1 MARNRPDLETCA
13 RCGGEFSAAGHRAY
27 PNAFAEAVS
36 VKWLTSKINDSALVA
51 CPSCGHRFPSNRVR
65 FCGFLSL
72 YQIRLVF
79 LMYLVSLLLV
89 ALLVAVQ
96 SW

>member
-13 RCGGEFSAAGHRAY
+13 RCGVEFSAAAHRAY
-27 PNAFAEAVS
+27 PNAISEAFS
-36 VKWLTSKINDSALVA
+36 VKWLTSKITDSALVA

-65 FCGFLSL
+65 FFGFLSL

-79 LMYLVSLLLV
+79 LMYLASLLLV
-89 ALLVAVQ
+89 ALFVAVR